1 MVSYDFPKGFFAYK
15 INKVFLLVVHS
26 GCHHFESHT
35 IVVKVIKFDFICF
48 LNLQERKLDEKLPLL
63 FSRDKKFKENE
74 VKVSA
79 SGALN
84 GAASSKIKEA
94 MSSSAIAVASPTGMI
109 MEQKAEAGPT
119 DQNFDPESEGLTVT
133 VCSSSDNEFPAAST
147 SGTDQISEVGL

>member
-1 MVSYDFPKGFFAYK
+1 LIS
-15 INKVFLLVVHS
+15 
-26 GCHHFESHT
+26 
-35 IVVKVIKFDFICF
+35 FIF
-48 LNLQERKLDEKLPLL
+48 YTFQERKLDEKLPLL
-63 FSRDKKFKENE
+63 FSRDKKIKENE

-79 SGALN
+79 SGVLN

-94 MSSSAIAVASPTGMI
+94 MSSSAVAVASPTGMI